1 MQEKDSFFS
10 CCTADNTVSRDL
22 NMTSG
27 SGQRKSLRPEI
38 RTKRRQQS
46 YEQRGELQDQPALE
60 RLGAESALIEER
72 VSERLSREFMMIQQ
86 EKEKEYWQRLQ
97 KEREVHEQ
105 KQEAL
110 RQEII
115 RQDLELERKNQ
126 LLMAQR

>member
-1 MQEKDSFFS
+1 
-10 CCTADNTVSRDL
+10 
-22 NMTSG
+22 MTSG

-60 RLGAESALIEER
+60 RLGEESALIEER

-110 RQEII
+110 R
-115 RQDLELERKNQ
+115 
-126 LLMAQR
+126 